1 MPLTGSIWPIR
12 PAKTRCTTP
21 EATYYLDENEFN
33 LAAALDQWNDD
44 AEWEAT
50 QKADAKADAKGAKNK
65 GREMQPLI
73 YPARGSHSKAT
84 SSRGF

>member
-1 MPLTGSIWPIR
+1 MPQFFAIR
-12 PAKTRCTTP
+12 SFREKTRCTTP

-44 AEWEAT
+44 AEWEAA

-73 YPARGSHSKAT
+73 YPARGAHSKAT